1 MAERAKAKQEEQE
14 AGAPAWMVTYG
25 DMMSLLL
32 CFFIMLV
39 AMSEIKD
46 EKFQK
51 LLESVKK
58 AFGYDLGAEVAP
70 GTHAKTTGIFEK
82 LQMFSTPKG
91 FKKVYGGA
99 ESMNVRGKD
108 FLCKSLREKGTCIT
122 VGDKVGF
129 SEGSAE
135 IPQEMKEV
143 LDVLVEEVIKDYP
156 NRLLIRGHTSA
167 QEVPQ
172 GTTDWQLSFLRAR
185 AVGEYL
191 RQKGINP
198 RRLRLSACG
207 SFDPIDSNLTRDGR
221 IANRR
226 VEIVVSEELVQDVIP
241 RREIHE

>member
-1 MAERAKAKQEEQE
+1 MAERAKAKKEEQE

-39 AMSEIKD
+39 AMSEIKSD
-46 EKFQK
+46 KFQK

-70 GTHAKTTGIFEK
+70 GTNPRTTGVFEK

-91 FKKVYGGA
+91 LKNVYGGS

-108 FLCKSLREKGTCIT
+108 FLCKNLREKGTCIA

-135 IPQEMKEV
+135 VPREMKDV
-143 LDVLVEEVIKDYP
+143 LDILVEEVIKDYP
-156 NRLLIRGHTSA
+156 NRVLIRGHTSA
-167 QEVPQ
+167 QEAGR
-172 GTTDWQLSFLRAR
+172 GTADWRLSFLRAQ
-185 AVGEYL
+185 AVGEYFK
-191 RQKGINP
+191 QKGINP
-198 RRLRLSACG
+198 RRFRLSACG
-207 SFDPIDSNLTRDGR
+207 SFDPMDTNLTREGR
-221 IANRR
+221 TANRR
-226 VEIVVSEELVQDVIP
+226 VEIVVSEELVQNVIP
-241 RREIHE
+241 RRESHE